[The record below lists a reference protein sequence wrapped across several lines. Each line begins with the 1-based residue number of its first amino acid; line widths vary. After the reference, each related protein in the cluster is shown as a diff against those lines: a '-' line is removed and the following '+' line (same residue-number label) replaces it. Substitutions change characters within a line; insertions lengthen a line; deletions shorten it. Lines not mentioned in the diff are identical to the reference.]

1 MAATMMNRFRPS
13 MLNLP
18 FRYGVCLSHRAFS
31 AAAEAAETSA
41 PDRKTIREAKK
52 MNREK
57 GMEIQSA
64 YKSRVNDV
72 VSTFREE
79 RIEQMRLRQAAE
91 GEQQKLL
98 EREKIAEKRI
108 IEGVEAENAMLADL
122 RSGHLTSSIYF
133 FQLTSGL
140 DKISQISRKIYV
152 PLTNVHSV
160 RTENQPLPVLPP
172 VSAAYSVNQKMA
184 LIDKVS
190 ATETRL
196 DTSATSDSQT
206 SEEEESKEFITPD
219 NLDEKIAYALENE
232 TNYNF
237 ALTPEGKKL
246 HSTRPPGNA
255 NMDMPGPAAFVLS
268 PNRKDLTAAAEN
280 LLQEN
285 DSET

>member
-1 MAATMMNRFRPS
+1 MAATMMNRVRPS

-31 AAAEAAETSA
+31 AAAETSA

-122 RSGHLTSSIYF
+122 RQERIELEEWKKTYH
-133 FQLTSGL
+133 QM
-140 DKISQISRKIYV
+140 KKKAK
-152 PLTNVHSV
+152 
-160 RTENQPLPVLPP
+160 
-172 VSAAYSVNQKMA
+172 AAKREEELKEMRIEMVNKA
-184 LIDKVS
+184 I
-190 ATETRL
+190 
-196 DTSATSDSQT
+196 
-206 SEEEESKEFITPD
+206 EESKEFITPD